1 MIREESEKL
10 KKRIYEY
17 ERRLTNQVEVCNSEL
32 MSKKE
37 QLEES
42 RNKVQ
47 RWLRDSHVTEQI
59 QQRQQMSEELKRY
72 LDVELNCEL
81 TSRPAI
87 VYLGECFLLKHHF
100 IICRCLNI
108 YC

>member
-10 KKRIYEY
+10 KKQIYEY
-17 ERRLTNQVEVCNSEL
+17 ERRLTNQVEVYNSEL

-42 RNKVQ
+42 RIKVQ

-72 LDVELNCEL
+72 LDIELSCEL
-81 TSRPAI
+81 ISKPAI
-87 VYLGECFLLKHHF
+87 VYLG
-100 IICRCLNI
+100 
-108 YC
+108 

>member
-10 KKRIYEY
+10 KKQIYEY
-17 ERRLTNQVEVCNSEL
+17 ERRLTNQVEVYNSEL

-42 RNKVQ
+42 RIKVQ

-59 QQRQQMSEELKRY
+59 QQRQEMSEELKRY
-72 LDVELNCEL
+72 LDVELSCEL
-81 TSRPAI
+81 TSRPII
-87 VYLGECFLLKHHF
+87 VNKGNLIH
-100 IICRCLNI
+100 
-108 YC
+108 

>member
-10 KKRIYEY
+10 KKQIYEY
-17 ERRLTNQVEVCNSEL
+17 ERRLTNQVEVYNSEL

-42 RNKVQ
+42 HIKVQ

-59 QQRQQMSEELKRY
+59 QQRQEMSEELKRY

-81 TSRPAI
+81 TSRPVI
-87 VYLGECFLLKHHF
+87 SYLG
-100 IICRCLNI
+100 
-108 YC
+108 

>member
-10 KKRIYEY
+10 KKQIYEY
-17 ERRLTNQVEVCNSEL
+17 ERRLTNQVEVYNSEL

-42 RNKVQ
+42 FIKVQ

-59 QQRQQMSEELKRY
+59 QQRQEMSEELKKY
-72 LDVELNCEL
+72 LDVELSCEF
-81 TSRPAI
+81 TSRP
-87 VYLGECFLLKHHF
+87 V
-100 IICRCLNI
+100 IINKGNLI
-108 YC
+108 H

>member
-10 KKRIYEY
+10 KKQIYEY
-17 ERRLTNQVEVCNSEL
+17 GRRLTNQVKVYNSEL

-42 RNKVQ
+42 RIKVQ

-81 TSRPAI
+81 RSKPAI
-87 VYLGECFLLKHHF
+87 VNKG
-100 IICRCLNI
+100 NP
-108 YC
+108 